1 LRQLNI
7 PKALE
12 DVATPPGKKGCG
24 SVRSLSAKK
33 KGPYPMC
40 EQSTTAAY
48 LHIPGTHTMREIELL
63 TETSTQIRVSE
74 PRKLPS

>member
-1 LRQLNI
+1 
-7 PKALE
+7 
-12 DVATPPGKKGCG
+12 
-24 SVRSLSAKK
+24 
-33 KGPYPMC
+33 MC